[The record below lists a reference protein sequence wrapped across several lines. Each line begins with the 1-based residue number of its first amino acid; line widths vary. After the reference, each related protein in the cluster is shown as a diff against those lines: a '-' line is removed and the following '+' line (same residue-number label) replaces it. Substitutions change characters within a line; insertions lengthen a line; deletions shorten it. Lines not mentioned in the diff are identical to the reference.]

1 MLDVNA
7 VEFRYPGGP
16 MLRFE
21 LRLLPGECL
30 VVTGPSGVGKSTLL
44 QLIAGFQTPLTG
56 DIRWADQ
63 SLLGCAPSQRGAS
76 FLFQSNNLFD
86 HLSAAQ
92 NIDLGLAPNRK
103 PTHDEIQKRD
113 QAMRRLGIDGL
124 QDRLPESL
132 SGGQQQRVA
141 LARALVSDRSLV
153 LLDEPFSALDLNSRQ
168 DALDAVKT
176 LQQAGKSIVLV
187 SHYPDDITYLNAQ
200 EYALSDPAQNS

>member
-7 VEFRYPGGP
+7 VEFRYSTGP

-21 LRLLPGECL
+21 LRLRPGECL
-30 VVTGPSGVGKSTLL
+30 VVTGPSGIGKSTLL
-44 QLIAGFQTPLTG
+44 QLIAGFQTPLAG
-56 DIRWADQ
+56 DIRWADK
-63 SLLGCAPSQRGAS
+63 SLLGRVPSQRGAS

-103 PTHDEIQKRD
+103 PAQDDIQKRD
-113 QAMRRLGIDGL
+113 QAMRTLGIEGL

-132 SGGQQQRVA
+132 SGGQQQRVS
-141 LARALVSDRSLV
+141 LARALVSDRPLV
-153 LLDEPFSALDLNSRQ
+153 LLDEPFSALDQESRL

-176 LQQAGKSIVLV
+176 LQQSGKAVLLV
-187 SHYPDDITYLNAQ
+187 SHHPDDITYLNAR
-200 EYALSDPAQNS
+200 EYALR

>member
-7 VEFRYPGGP
+7 VEFRYPAGP
-16 MLRFE
+16 SLRFE
-21 LRLLPGECL
+21 LRLRPGECL

-44 QLIAGFQTPLTG
+44 QLIAGFQTPQSG
-56 DIRWADQ
+56 DIRWADE
-63 SLLGCAPSQRGAS
+63 SLLGRAPSQRGAS

-103 PTHDEIQKRD
+103 PSPLDIQKRD
-113 QAMRRLGIDGL
+113 QAMRTLGIDDL

-132 SGGQQQRVA
+132 SGGQQQRVS
-141 LARALVSDRSLV
+141 LARALVSDRPLV
-153 LLDEPFSALDLNSRQ
+153 LLDEPFSALDLESRQ

-176 LQQAGKSIVLV
+176 LQQSGKAVLLV
-187 SHYPDDITYLNAQ
+187 THHRDDITYLNAQ
-200 EYALSDPAQNS
+200 EYALR